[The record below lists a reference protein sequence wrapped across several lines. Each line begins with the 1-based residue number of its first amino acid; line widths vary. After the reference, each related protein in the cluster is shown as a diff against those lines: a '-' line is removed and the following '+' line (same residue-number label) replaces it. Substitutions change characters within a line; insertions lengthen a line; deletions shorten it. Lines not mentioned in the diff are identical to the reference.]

1 MAVKCIKEHVIL
13 VSFYKQNLP
22 RFIIMSLV
30 WAALYTLM
38 FYVNKI
44 YNFKDLSFMYKT
56 VILSLYYALNIF
68 TVVYIKKRMVL
79 HYLCKNKILNSAVT
93 VLVSLAL
100 YTIFWY
106 ASVFVS
112 LLLSSAAEK
121 AGITNSIIVVL
132 IRLLPI
138 GTAVYFLQHI
148 YDAVLCS
155 KNSTGPRDFLRRYI
169 SVYKNI
175 SILPFLCFILAC
187 IKMLLLYYSF
197 TEVSILCIIITAEVL
212 YFFAS
217 AAMIERYVGKTM

>member
-1 MAVKCIKEHVIL
+1 MAVKCIKEHIIL
-13 VSFYKQNLP
+13 VSFYKQNLLL
-22 RFIIMSLV
+22 FIIISLV
-30 WAALYTLM
+30 WAALYTVL

-44 YNFKDLSFMYKT
+44 HNFKELSFMYKT

-100 YTIFWY
+100 YTFFWY

-112 LLLSSAAEK
+112 LLLSSAADK
-121 AGITNSIIVVL
+121 AGIANSIIVVL

-155 KNSTGPRDFLRRYI
+155 KNSTGARDFLSRYL
-169 SVYKNI
+169 SVYKKT
-175 SILPFLCFILAC
+175 SILPFLCFILVC
-187 IKMLLLYYSF
+187 SKMLLLYYVF
-197 TEVSILCIIITAEVL
+197 TEINILCIIIAAEVL

-217 AAMIERYVGKTM
+217 AAMIERYIGQTR

>member
-22 RFIIMSLV
+22 RFIIISLV

-44 YNFKDLSFMYKT
+44 HNFKDLSFMYKT
-56 VILSLYYALNIF
+56 VILCLYYALNVF

-93 VLVSLAL
+93 VFVSLAL

-112 LLLSSAAEK
+112 FLLSSAAEK
-121 AGITNSIIVVL
+121 AGITNSIIVLL

-155 KNSTGPRDFLRRYI
+155 KNSTGARDFLSRYI
-169 SVYKNI
+169 SVYKKI
-175 SILPFLCFILAC
+175 SVLPFLCFLLAC
-187 IKMLLLYYSF
+187 IKMFLLYYTF
-197 TEVSILCIIITAEVL
+197 TEVSILCIIIASEVL

>member
-1 MAVKCIKEHVIL
+1 
-13 VSFYKQNLP
+13 
-22 RFIIMSLV
+22 
-30 WAALYTLM
+30 
-38 FYVNKI
+38 
-44 YNFKDLSFMYKT
+44 
-56 VILSLYYALNIF
+56 
-68 TVVYIKKRMVL
+68 MVL

>member
-13 VSFYKQNLP
+13 VSFYRQNLP
-22 RFIIMSLV
+22 RFIIISLV

-38 FYVNKI
+38 FYGNKI
-44 YNFKDLSFMYKT
+44 HNFKDLRFMYKT

-106 ASVFVS
+106 ASVFIS

-121 AGITNSIIVVL
+121 AGITNSIIAVL

-138 GTAVYFLQHI
+138 GTVVYFLQHI

-155 KNSTGPRDFLRRYI
+155 KNSTGARDFLSRYI
-169 SVYKNI
+169 SVYKKI
-175 SILPFLCFILAC
+175 S
-187 IKMLLLYYSF
+187 
-197 TEVSILCIIITAEVL
+197 VL
-212 YFFAS
+212 
-217 AAMIERYVGKTM
+217 

>member
-1 MAVKCIKEHVIL
+1 
-13 VSFYKQNLP
+13 
-22 RFIIMSLV
+22 
-30 WAALYTLM
+30 
-38 FYVNKI
+38 
-44 YNFKDLSFMYKT
+44 
-56 VILSLYYALNIF
+56 
-68 TVVYIKKRMVL
+68 MVL

-112 LLLSSAAEK
+112 LVLSSAAEK
-121 AGITNSIIVVL
+121 AGITNSIIVLL
-132 IRLLPI
+132 IKLLPI

-169 SVYKNI
+169 SVYKKT
-175 SILPFLCFILAC
+175 SVLPFLCFILVC
-187 IKMLLLYYSF
+187 SKMLLMYYMF
-197 TEVSILCIIITAEVL
+197 TKVSILCIIIASEVL